1 MKFRA
6 TTRRARVALAG
17 LVAGGL
23 GAGWLTAGWLAAAG
37 ALAAASLLAPE
48 ARAQDPPQEVAPAQG
63 AEADSLVRAEDPS
76 QGVYADS
83 IVFGQSAALTGDAM
97 ALGTNMNLGIRAAF
111 EEANRDGGVHGRTL
125 WLVARDD
132 GYEPEAAARNTAE
145 LAEFGVFGLIGAVGT
160 PTSTAAVPVAADYT
174 VPYIGP
180 FTGAEFLRTDES
192 GLVVNVRASYYQ
204 ETEEM
209 VARLT
214 GDLGHQ
220 RIAILYQDDSY
231 GRAGLSGVR
240 QALGRRNMSL
250 VSEGT
255 YMRNTT
261 AVKRALLDIRKGR
274 PQAVI
279 IIGAYRPA
287 AAFVRWARQ
296 IRLNAVIV
304 NISFVGSNALLNE
317 LGSAGNGV
325 VVTQVVPFPSD
336 TSVPVVAGY
345 HRALRAVAPA
355 AAPGFVSLEGYLAGR
370 LAVEILRRLEPEEPP
385 TREMFLN
392 ELREA
397 GPIDLD
403 GFVVEYGAA
412 DNQGSDEVF
421 LTVIRGGRFQSVER
435 LSR

>member
-1 MKFRA
+1 MS
-6 TTRRARVALAG
+6 RRAGRARGAGPGGRGFGRVVALWLGAFAK
-17 LVAGGL
+17 AGGF
-23 GAGWLTAGWLAAAG
+23 AGLAAAG
-37 ALAAASLLAPE
+37 VLGRGVAA
-48 ARAQDPPQEVAPAQG
+48 QEPSQ
-63 AEADSLVRAEDPS
+63 DPS
-76 QGVYADS
+76 QGVFPDS
-83 IVFGQSAALTGDAM
+83 IVFGQSAALSGDAM
-97 ALGTNMNLGIRAAF
+97 ALGANMNLGIRAAF
-111 EEANRDGGVHGRTL
+111 EEANRDGGVHGRAL
-125 WLVARDD
+125 RLIARDD

-145 LAEFGVFGLIGAVGT
+145 LIAAGVFGLIGAVGT
-160 PTSTAAVPVAADYT
+160 PTSTAAEPVASSQS
-174 VPYIGP
+174 VPYIAP
-180 FTGAEFLRTDES
+180 FTGAEFLRADERPS
-192 GLVVNVRASYYQ
+192 VVNVRASYYQ

-214 GDLGHQ
+214 GSPANGDLGFD

-240 QALGRRNMSL
+240 IALGRRNMSL

-261 AVKRALLDIRKGR
+261 AVKRALLDIREGR

-279 IIGAYRPA
+279 VIGAYRPTA
-287 AAFVRWARQ
+287 IFIRWAR
-296 IRLNAVIV
+296 RLGLNAVIV

-317 LGSAGNGV
+317 LGDAGNGV

-336 TSVPVVAGY
+336 LSVPVVASY
-345 HRALRAVAPA
+345 HAALRAVAPA
-355 AAPGFVSLEGYLAGR
+355 AVPGFVSLEGYLAGR
-370 LAVEILRRLEPEEPP
+370 LAAEVLRRLEPDEEP
-385 TREMFLN
+385 TRARFLE

-403 GFVVEYGAA
+403 GFHVEYGEN

-421 LTVIRGGRFQSVER
+421 LTVIRGGRFQPVER